1 MESHFIQSV
10 IDVISAKSMRSRV
23 TEKDAY
29 EVIRA
34 AGSKGLLQSDLWRSL
49 NTNSREGS
57 RIATKLERKGLVR
70 RSKELCEGRWTYR
83 LYVDEKTQI
92 SDVLWCTLDQCPCFT
107 CKSLSLC
114 GPGQGITPTRCNP
127 LDNWLIEQTA
137 EDNGR
142 EFAETMDESSN

>member
-1 MESHFIQSV
+1 
-10 IDVISAKSMRSRV
+10 MRRV

-29 EVIRA
+29 EVIRT

-49 NTNSREGS
+49 NTSSREGS

-92 SDVLWCTLDQCPCFT
+92 SEVLWCTLDECPCFT
-107 CKSLSLC
+107 CLNLAQC
-114 GPGQGITPTRCNP
+114 GQGHSIAPTNCLP
-127 LDNWLIEQTA
+127 LDQWLVVQVKNGNDA
-137 EDNGR
+137 VEDS
-142 EFAETMDESSN
+142 EEPSPSN

>member
-1 MESHFIQSV
+1 
-10 IDVISAKSMRSRV
+10 MRRV

-29 EVIRA
+29 EVIRS

-83 LYVDEKTQI
+83 LYVDEKTQV
-92 SDVLWCTLDQCPCFT
+92 SELLWSTLDHCPCFT
-107 CKSLSLC
+107 CKNLTQC
-114 GPGQGITPTRCNP
+114 GQRQTISPTECPP
-127 LDNWLIEQTA
+127 LDQWISMQVDERNGKFDLEIE
-137 EDNGR
+137 EEEEEIN
-142 EFAETMDESSN
+142 